1 MLTTESR
8 GELAL
13 RSETTISRGGN
24 QLGDEKFPPILEC
37 ER

>member
-1 MLTTESR
+1 MLSTEPR
-8 GELAL
+8 GEFALHLAA
-13 RSETTISRGGN
+13 TISRGGN